1 MSTKELYEQYRCAV
15 EELRSFNETVGGRE
29 LTAEE
34 TATEQRVNN
43 SISEL
48 HTKITQA
55 VETEE
60 RARDLTDIDR
70 RMTALATIPA
80 VPAVAD
86 KSEEAQLR
94 RFLNG
99 EIRSV
104 VVTGPERRDLLKGTT
119 TAGGFAV
126 PTGFYDRLMDHLI
139 EVSSILDA
147 GATVLRTTSGET
159 MQIPKTTAYG
169 AAAIVAE
176 GAAIPESDPTF
187 GQASLGA
194 YKYGRMVQIS
204 NELIDDSAVDI
215 LGLIARD
222 CGRSIGNLFG
232 AHTITGTGTGQP
244 TGIAVS
250 ATTGVT
256 GGAGVAGAFTADNL
270 IDLYYSVIAPYR
282 NSPAAA
288 WLMRDASIASI
299 RKIKDTTNQYIWQ
312 PSMALGVP
320 ETLLGKPI
328 YTDPNMPAVALSARS
343 VLFGDISTYY
353 VRVVNE
359 LRFERSDDFAFAND
373 LVTFRCLF
381 RADGLLVDQTGAV
394 KAFVGNAA

>member
-1 MSTKELYEQYRCAV
+1 VSTKELYEQYRCAV